1 MGGYTSNGWKAGT
14 DWENLLLP
22 LLFINKRSKG
32 GKTMDKQEELQELQE
47 QQEQQEEQD
56 YVSRETY
63 DKLEQKSKELEK
75 KIKKLEQTI
84 LHANV
89 EQKDENPFK
98 EFSRYD

>member
-1 MGGYTSNGWKAGT
+1 
-14 DWENLLLP
+14 
-22 LLFINKRSKG
+22 
-32 GKTMDKQEELQELQE
+32 MDQQEEQE
-47 QQEQQEEQD
+47 QQEQQEQQDQQEEQEQD

-98 EFSRYD
+98 GFSRYK

>member
-1 MGGYTSNGWKAGT
+1 
-14 DWENLLLP
+14 
-22 LLFINKRSKG
+22 
-32 GKTMDKQEELQELQE
+32 MDPKEPKEPKEE
-47 QQEQQEEQD
+47 D

-89 EQKDENPFK
+89 EQKDESPFK
-98 EFSRYD
+98 GFSRYE

>member
-1 MGGYTSNGWKAGT
+1 M
-14 DWENLLLP
+14 EQ
-22 LLFINKRSKG
+22 
-32 GKTMDKQEELQELQE
+32 QEE
-47 QQEQQEEQD
+47 QQEQQEEQEQEQQEEQEQEREQEQAD

-75 KIKKLEQTI
+75 KVKKLEQTI

-98 EFSRYD
+98 GFSRYE

>member
-1 MGGYTSNGWKAGT
+1 
-14 DWENLLLP
+14 
-22 LLFINKRSKG
+22 
-32 GKTMDKQEELQELQE
+32 MDPKEPKEPEEPKEPKE
-47 QQEQQEEQD
+47 PKEED

-98 EFSRYD
+98 GFSRYE

>member
-1 MGGYTSNGWKAGT
+1 
-14 DWENLLLP
+14 
-22 LLFINKRSKG
+22 
-32 GKTMDKQEELQELQE
+32 MDQQEEQQE
-47 QQEQQEEQD
+47 QQEQQEEQEEQEEQEQD

-75 KIKKLEQTI
+75 KIKKLEQII

-98 EFSRYD
+98 GFSRYE

>member
-1 MGGYTSNGWKAGT
+1 M
-14 DWENLLLP
+14 EQ
-22 LLFINKRSKG
+22 
-32 GKTMDKQEELQELQE
+32 QEEQQE
-47 QQEQQEEQD
+47 QEQQEEQEQEQEQAD

-63 DKLEQKSKELEK
+63 EKLEQNNKKLEE

-98 EFSRYD
+98 GFSRYE

>member
-1 MGGYTSNGWKAGT
+1 
-14 DWENLLLP
+14 
-22 LLFINKRSKG
+22 
-32 GKTMDKQEELQELQE
+32 MDQQEEQQEEQE
-47 QQEQQEEQD
+47 QEQEQQEEQEQEQEQEQAD

-75 KIKKLEQTI
+75 KVKKLEQTI

-98 EFSRYD
+98 GFSRYE

>member
-1 MGGYTSNGWKAGT
+1 
-14 DWENLLLP
+14 
-22 LLFINKRSKG
+22 
-32 GKTMDKQEELQELQE
+32 MDQQEEQQE
-47 QQEQQEEQD
+47 QQEQQEQEQQEEQEQEQEQEQAD

-75 KIKKLEQTI
+75 KVKKLEQTI

-98 EFSRYD
+98 GFSRYE

>member
-1 MGGYTSNGWKAGT
+1 
-14 DWENLLLP
+14 
-22 LLFINKRSKG
+22 
-32 GKTMDKQEELQELQE
+32 MDPKEPKEPKEPKKQEE
-47 QQEQQEEQD
+47 

-63 DKLEQKSKELEK
+63 EKLEQNNKKLEE

-98 EFSRYD
+98 GFSRYE

>member
-1 MGGYTSNGWKAGT
+1 
-14 DWENLLLP
+14 
-22 LLFINKRSKG
+22 
-32 GKTMDKQEELQELQE
+32 MDQQE
-47 QQEQQEEQD
+47 QQEQQEEQEQEQQEEQEQEQEQAD

-75 KIKKLEQTI
+75 KVKKLEQTI

-98 EFSRYD
+98 GFSRYE

>member
-1 MGGYTSNGWKAGT
+1 
-14 DWENLLLP
+14 
-22 LLFINKRSKG
+22 
-32 GKTMDKQEELQELQE
+32 MDQQEEQQDQQEEQE
-47 QQEQQEEQD
+47 QEQQEEQEQEQEQEQAD

-75 KIKKLEQTI
+75 KVKKLEQTI

-98 EFSRYD
+98 GFSRYE

>member
-1 MGGYTSNGWKAGT
+1 M
-14 DWENLLLP
+14 EQ
-22 LLFINKRSKG
+22 
-32 GKTMDKQEELQELQE
+32 QEE
-47 QQEQQEEQD
+47 QQEQQEEQEQEQQEEQEQEQEQEQAD

-75 KIKKLEQTI
+75 KVKKLEQTI

-98 EFSRYD
+98 GFSRYE